1 MKYESGRIAL
11 TSFVAALVTFAFCEY
26 LIVPYLNSLQYSNTQ
41 WLHLLNYGISY
52 LFIRGIYN
60 VSHQQISHR
69 AVFLGYTFSS
79 GLLMYNTA
87 MPSWKNFGMY
97 VSILSTFHLT
107 EYLGIAFTNPAAVNI
122 KSFFINHSPA
132 YVGAAIMSWLEF
144 FIERYY
150 FVQMKQN
157 HLIVLIGLILCFCG
171 EMMRKLAIY
180 TAERNFNHI
189 VQHKKAKN
197 HTLVTHGVYAICR
210 HPSYA
215 GWFYWSI
222 GTQLILQNPVCLL
235 AYAIMS
241 WRFFN
246 ERIMAEEVYLLR
258 FFGQDYVE
266 YQKKVKAGLPF
277 IKGYTEFVN

>member
-26 LIVPYLNSLQYSNTQ
+26 LIVPYLNSLQY
-41 WLHLLNYGISY
+41 
-52 LFIRGIYN
+52 RIYN

-69 AVFLGYTFSS
+69 AVFLGYTFSA

-144 FIERYY
+144 YR
-150 FVQMKQN
+150 K
-157 HLIVLIGLILCFCG
+157 VLFCTN
-171 EMMRKLAIY
+171 ETKPSYL
-180 TAERNFNHI
+180 
-189 VQHKKAKN
+189 QHKKAKN

-222 GTQLILQNPVCLL
+222 GTQLILQNPICLL